1 MAVLDGQIYLTIA
14 TNIAT
19 ARDNIVSV
27 VDNFYSNVYEIV
39 LLDDIQQTL
48 DLLEPMYSAYSVSD
62 TSLRT
67 ITLYQTAISALNN
80 HILTRGGYSNINQYL
95 AAEGIDV
102 PQTFAD
108 LSSLA
113 GFPIDASNI
122 S

>member
-19 ARDNIVSV
+19 ARDSILSA
-27 VDNFYSNVYEIV
+27 VDDFYSNVYEIV
-39 LLDDIQQTL
+39 MLNDIQQTL
-48 DLLEPMYSAYSVSD
+48 DLLEPLYSAYTVSD

-67 ITLYQTAISALNN
+67 ITLYQTAISSLNN

-95 AAEGIDV
+95 TAEEVEV

-113 GFPIDASNI
+113 GFPIDESHI
-122 S
+122 Q